1 MGRRWRPVGRT
12 RGSLAEIATRA
23 RPTIQIHGPL
33 KKAGIRTAPGRAQV
47 GLQFRA
53 PERPDPS
60 PNYKSQQEWGMGQD
74 LGSEV
79 ERMGTPQRTSTHTHT
94 HTETHR
100 HTHTRHTQRH
110 THTHR
115 DTHTHTPAYARLAC
129 WSRLYELQIP
139 AGSGRGGGTSRG
151 RCSRPEVNVRRV
163 SGMVGSPGFR
173 WGYPLPRVK
182 EVPSLPEARLRVPAH
197 AAPPWGSP
205 TRAVLR
211 DPEPHPPDP
220 AGASGEADGGWA
232 LRPAAL
238 GRRVCLLNPLSSAW
252 SELPFPGGRRSPD
265 PVAGLSLL
273 GISVWP
279 AHLVEQPREGQG
291 SPSSGM

>member
-1 MGRRWRPVGRT
+1 MYILYV
-12 RGSLAEIATRA
+12 
-23 RPTIQIHGPL
+23 H
-33 KKAGIRTAPGRAQV
+33 
-47 GLQFRA
+47 
-53 PERPDPS
+53 
-60 PNYKSQQEWGMGQD
+60 
-74 LGSEV
+74 
-79 ERMGTPQRTSTHTHT
+79 THTHT
-94 HTETHR
+94 HTHKTHTETH
-100 HTHTRHTQRH
+100 THTQRH
-110 THTHR
+110 THTHTRIRAPGLLVPPLRTTNPSRQWTWGR
-115 DTHTHTPAYARLAC
+115 DLEREVLPT
-129 WSRLYELQIP
+129 
-139 AGSGRGGGTSRG
+139 GSECQASVWHGGI
-151 RCSRPEVNVRRV
+151 
-163 SGMVGSPGFR
+163 PGFR

-238 GRRVCLLNPLSSAW
+238 GRGVCLLNPLSSAW

-265 PVAGLSLL
+265 PLAGLSLL